1 MESGGPWRWIVF
13 YGEFRHSVD
22 NKGRVI
28 IPAKF
33 RLVLKDKYIEKFYV
47 TRGLERCLFLFTEN
61 DWNLLEQKFK
71 NLPLTQGT
79 ARAFSRLLFSGAY
92 EATCDKQG
100 RILIP
105 NHLLQYARITKDVL
119 VVGVSNRIEIWDVN
133 TWDEFSKISLSDYEK
148 IAEELVEKGI

>member
-1 MESGGPWRWIVF
+1 MF

-28 IPAKF
+28 IPARF
-33 RLVLKDKYIEKFYV
+33 RLVIKDQYIEKFYV

-71 NLPLTQGT
+71 NLPLTQST

-92 EATCDKQG
+92 EAACDKQG

-105 NHLLQYARITKDVL
+105 SHLLQYAKITKDVL
-119 VVGVSNRIEIWDVN
+119 VIGVSNRIEIWDMN
-133 TWDEFSKISLSDYEK
+133 TWDEFSKVSINDYER

>member
-1 MESGGPWRWIVF
+1 MF
-13 YGEFRHSVD
+13 YGEYRHTID

-33 RLVLKDKYIEKFYV
+33 RLIIKDKYIEKFYV
-47 TRGLERCLFLFTEN
+47 TRGLERCLFVFTEN

-71 NLPLTQGT
+71 NLPLTQST

-105 NHLLQYARITKDVL
+105 NYLLQYAKITKEVL
-119 VVGVSNRIEIWDVN
+119 IIGVSNRIEIWDVN
-133 TWDEFSKISLSDYEK
+133 TWEEFSRTSIEDFER

>member
-1 MESGGPWRWIVF
+1 MF

-71 NLPLTQGT
+71 NLPLTQST

-92 EATCDKQG
+92 EAVCDKQG

-105 NHLLQYARITKDVL
+105 SHLLQYAKITKDVL
-119 VVGVSNRIEIWDVN
+119 VIGVSNRIEMWDMDAWN
-133 TWDEFSKISLSDYEK
+133 EFSKTSLQDFER

>member
-1 MESGGPWRWIVF
+1 MF
-13 YGEFRHSVD
+13 YGEYRHSVD

-47 TRGLERCLFLFTEN
+47 TRGLEKCLFLFTET

-71 NLPLTQGT
+71 NLPLTQST

-92 EATCDKQG
+92 EAVCDKQG

-105 NHLLQYARITKDVL
+105 SHLLQYAKITKDVL
-119 VVGVSNRIEIWDVN
+119 VVGVSNRIEVWDTDVWN
-133 TWDEFSKISLSDYEK
+133 EFSRTSIEDFERISE
-148 IAEELVEKGI
+148 ALVEKGI

>member
-1 MESGGPWRWIVF
+1 MF
-13 YGEFRHSVD
+13 YGEFRHSID
-22 NKGRVI
+22 NKGRLI

-33 RLVLKDKYIEKFYV
+33 RLIIKDKYIEKFYV
-47 TRGLERCLFLFTEN
+47 TRGLERCLFVFTEN
-61 DWNLLEQKFK
+61 DWGLLEQKFK
-71 NLPLTQGT
+71 NLPLTQST

-105 NHLLQYARITKDVL
+105 SHLLQYAKIIKDVL
-119 VVGVSNRIEIWDVN
+119 IVGVSNRIEIWDGN
-133 TWDEFSKISLSDYEK
+133 TWEEFSKTSIEDYER

>member
-1 MESGGPWRWIVF
+1 MF
-13 YGEFRHSVD
+13 YGEFRHSID

-33 RLVLKDKYIEKFYV
+33 RLILKDKYIEKFYV
-47 TRGLERCLFLFTEN
+47 TRGIERCLFVFTEN
-61 DWNLLEQKFK
+61 EWNLLEQKFK
-71 NLPLTQGT
+71 NLPLTQST

-105 NHLLQYARITKDVL
+105 NHLLQYARISKDVL
-119 VVGVSNRIEIWDVN
+119 IIGVSTRIEVWDVN
-133 TWDEFSKISLSDYEK
+133 TWDEIAKTSIEDYER

>member
-1 MESGGPWRWIVF
+1 MF
-13 YGEFRHSVD
+13 YGEFRHSID
-22 NKGRVI
+22 NKGRLI

-33 RLVLKDKYIEKFYV
+33 RLIIKDKYIEKFYV
-47 TRGLERCLFLFTEN
+47 TRGLERCLFVFTEN
-61 DWNLLEQKFK
+61 DWGLLEQKFK
-71 NLPLTQGT
+71 NLPLTQST

-105 NHLLQYARITKDVL
+105 SHLLQYAKITKDVL
-119 VVGVSNRIEIWDVN
+119 IVGVSNRIEIWDGN
-133 TWDEFSKISLSDYEK
+133 TWEEFSKTSIEDYER